1 MQNKVCQTG
10 GKALMS
16 YYNRELG
23 QWILR
28 DVLNLR
34 EYEILTYEKLALLGI
49 DSVRVD
55 KINDLEFE
63 INFSQIDSY
72 ENFKEM
78 YL

>member
-34 EYEILTYEKLALLGI
+34 EDEILTYEKLALLGI